1 MREKLSSL
9 DYLKALKVIFLVV
22 IALIA
27 ALIFYF
33 PNYAK
38 LKRLR
43 EERVRLLGEIKSLQL
58 ENRQLQS
65 TLKKVT
71 KDPSVLEKIA
81 RDDLGVAKKD
91 EIVIDIEQ

>member
-1 MREKLSSL
+1 MRVKLSSL
-9 DYLKALKVIFLVV
+9 DYLKALKIIFFVI
-22 IALIA
+22 IALVA

-43 EERVRLLGEIKSLQL
+43 EERTRLLGEIKNLQQ
-58 ENRQLQS
+58 ENRQLQT

-91 EIVIDIEQ
+91 EIVIDIER